1 MIMSRFICLNPILIQ
16 KWRRATI
23 NKSKKPGHE
32 IEFWRR
38 IEETTGTSKTS
49 GRKQWEKWGVSTGT
63 ISKTTM
69 PLSDQMHVF
78 VLFSHLS
85 WVKLLHVFPYPAILF
100 FLTKN
105 MIHPETEPSRKQ
117 FNWSIIQSRKRCNLF
132 IDYSWFKLAQLIK
145 FFFS

>member
-16 KWRRATI
+16 KWRRATR

-49 GRKQWEKWGVSTGT
+49 GRKQWGKWGVSTGT

-69 PLSDQMHVF
+69 SLSDQMHVF

-85 WVKLLHVFPYPAILF
+85 WVKLLHVFPCPAILF
-100 FLTKN
+100 FLTEN
-105 MIHPETEPSRKQ
+105 MIAYIQKPNQAESNSIDQLFNPEKDAIYL
-117 FNWSIIQSRKRCNLF
+117 SIIVGLS
-132 IDYSWFKLAQLIK
+132 
-145 FFFS
+145 